1 MRKSAHLYIY
11 ICILALLS
19 SCAQVVPLTGGDKD
33 QQPPKLIEAIP
44 ANQTL
49 NFTGNKIVL
58 KFDEYVQLRDLFNQ
72 LIITPQ
78 LTEQPEIN
86 AKGKSIEIQFKEELK
101 KETTYKLYFGN
112 AIADI
117 TEGNILSNFEYVF
130 STGANIDTLKL
141 SGKAIDAFTLKEL
154 KDITIGLYQNTEDS
168 IILKSK
174 PDYISKTKADGTYII
189 SNVKAGTYKAI
200 AIADNNK
207 NYLYDLGELI
217 GFTDA
222 NVQLDTD
229 KNIDFNLFKEE
240 PKKIFIKKAEH
251 ASPEKVLLVLNGK
264 NSKSNTISI
273 KNAKGESINDYLLKS
288 SRNSDS
294 LHVYF
299 KNIPA
304 DSIYIYMSKS
314 SDGTLVTFQSK
325 EQLEK
330 QFERKRY
337 PLELKTLSATNGS
350 LPVYAPLVLHSSFLV
365 ANYDVTKALVIE
377 NGKDAGTINENDFII
392 KGDSIYITKKW
403 KEDSEYKLQLL
414 PGTIKDNYNRTNDT
428 LLISFKTNSKSDYGT
443 LILKHS
449 FNYPNLIVQLYNS
462 NSNCAFEKI
471 IMPLSDKNGNEI
483 VFTNVLPDTYK
494 IEFIVDANKDG
505 HFSAGDYFN
514 KQQAEKVFM
523 YDKEVKI
530 IADWE
535 NEINIELR
543 E

>member
-1 MRKSAHLYIY
+1 MRKSVHLYIY

-49 NFTGNKIVL
+49 NFTGNKVVL
-58 KFDEYVQLRDLFNQ
+58 KFDEYVQLRDIFNQ

-78 LTEQPEIN
+78 LNEQPEIT
-86 AKGKSIEIQFKEELK
+86 AKGKSIEIQFKEPLK
-101 KETTYKLYFGN
+101 KETTYKVYFGN
-112 AIADI
+112 AISDI
-117 TEGNILSNFEYVF
+117 TEGNVLNDFEYVL
-130 STGANIDTLKL
+130 STGASIDTLKL
-141 SGKAIDAFTLKEL
+141 KGKTIDAFTLKDL
-154 KDITIGLYQNTEDS
+154 KDITIGLYQDTNDS
-168 IILKSK
+168 IIVKSK
-174 PDYISKTKADGTYII
+174 PDYIAKTKSDGTYII
-189 SNVKAGTYKAI
+189 SNIKSGAYKAI

-207 NYLYDLGELI
+207 NYLYDMGELI
-217 GFTDA
+217 GFSD
-222 NVQLDTD
+222 NDIQLDVN

-240 PKKIFIKKAEH
+240 PKKVFIKKAEH
-251 ASPEKVLLVLNGK
+251 IAPEKVLLVLNGK
-264 NSKSNTISI
+264 NSKLNSISI
-273 KNAKGESINDYLLKS
+273 KNTKGESISDYLLKS
-288 SRNSDS
+288 NRNSDS
-294 LHVYF
+294 LHIYF

-304 DSIYIYMSKS
+304 DSIYIYMNENV
-314 SDGTLVTFQSK
+314 DGTLITFQTK

-337 PLELKTLSATNGS
+337 PLELKSLSAANGS
-350 LPVYAPLVLHSSFLV
+350 LPVYAALVLHSSFLIG
-365 ANYDVTKALVIE
+365 NYDITKTILVE
-377 NGKDAGTINENDFII
+377 NGKEIGSIIENEFVV

-449 FNYPNLIVQLYNS
+449 FTYPNLIVQLYNS
-462 NSNCAFEKI
+462 SSNCAYEKI
-471 IMPLSDKNGNEI
+471 ISDKSGNEI
-483 VFTNVLPDTYK
+483 IFTNLLPDTYK
-494 IEFIVDANKDG
+494 IKFIIDANDNRCFNG
-505 HFSAGDYFN
+505 GDYFN
-514 KQQAEKVFM
+514 KQQSEKVFM

-535 NEINIELR
+535 NEINVQEND
-543 E
+543 

>member
-11 ICILALLS
+11 ICIIALLS

-86 AKGKSIEIQFKEELK
+86 AKGKSIEIQFKENLK

-117 TEGNILSNFEYVF
+117 TEGNMLSNFEYVF

-217 GFTDA
+217 GFADA
-222 NVQLDTD
+222 NVQLDND
-229 KNIDFNLFKEE
+229 KNINFNLFKEE

-264 NSKSNTISI
+264 NSKSNAISI

-304 DSIYIYMSKS
+304 DSIYIYMNKS

-337 PLELKTLSATNGS
+337 PLELRILSATNGS
-350 LPVYAPLVLHSSFLV
+350 LPVHAPLVLHSSFLV

-392 KGDSIYITKKW
+392 KGDSICITKKW

-462 NSNCAFEKI
+462 SSNCAFEKI
-471 IMPLSDKNGNEI
+471 ITPLSDKNGNEI

-494 IEFIVDANKDG
+494 IKFIVDSNKDKL
-505 HFSAGDYFN
+505 FSAGDYFN

>member
-11 ICILALLS
+11 IYIIALLS

-33 QQPPKLIEAIP
+33 QQPPKLTEAIP

-86 AKGKSIEIQFKEELK
+86 AKGKSIEIQFKENLK

-117 TEGNILSNFEYVF
+117 TEGNMLSNFEYVF

-229 KNIDFNLFKEE
+229 KNIDFTLFKEE
-240 PKKIFIKKAEH
+240 PKKIFIKKADH
-251 ASPEKVLLVLNGK
+251 SSPEKVLIVLNGK
-264 NSKSNTISI
+264 NSPSNTISI
-273 KNAKGESINDYLLKS
+273 KNTKGESINDYLLKS
-288 SRNSDS
+288 NRNSDS

-304 DSIYIYMSKS
+304 DSIYIYMNKS

-350 LPVYAPLVLHSSFLV
+350 LPVYAPLILHSSFLV

-377 NGKDAGTINENDFII
+377 NGKDAGTMNENDFIV
-392 KGDSIYITKKW
+392 KGDSIYVTKKW

-462 NSNCAFEKI
+462 SSNCAFEKI
-471 IMPLSDKNGNEI
+471 ITPLSDKNGNEI

-494 IEFIVDANKDG
+494 IKFIVDSNKDKL
-505 HFSAGDYFN
+505 FSAGDYFN